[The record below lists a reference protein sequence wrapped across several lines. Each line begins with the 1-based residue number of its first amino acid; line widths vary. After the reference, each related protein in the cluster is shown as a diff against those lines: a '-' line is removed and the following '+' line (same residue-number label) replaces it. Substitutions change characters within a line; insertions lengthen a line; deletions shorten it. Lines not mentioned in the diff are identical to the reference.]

1 MCEYA
6 PSGVLGTLCGFF
18 PKNGVANLVELAVDM
33 EKRVDISVRVVR
45 EVVARSIVSVSKVFA
60 DHVEQLDG
68 D

>member
-33 EKRVDISVRVVR
+33 EKRVEISVRVVT
-45 EVVARSIVSVSKVFA
+45 EVVALSIGSVSKVFA
-60 DHVEQLDG
+60 DSEDELDG
-68 D
+68 E